1 MTFSKEQLKALEAPL
16 AHEHVSQRKQGTFNL
31 SYIEGWHAIEEANR
45 IFGFAS
51 WTREIPDLRCVDES
65 QYTTSKGA
73 KSNRCSYIAT
83 VRITVYTEAGVF
95 PIVREGTGAGH
106 GFGSL
111 GEAHE
116 SASKEAETDAMKRAL
131 MTFGNQFG
139 LALYD
144 KRQRNV
150 TKEGDKFKGAMTK
163 TALGAALKLLVADIA
178 ACEDEDQLIV
188 LLESQ
193 QEIIDQCKMDA
204 PTWWASYKTGAGED
218 VIGLQERIQIA
229 QKRVM
234 ENQT

>member
-1 MTFSKEQLKALEAPL
+1 MTFTSEQLKDLKAPL
-16 AHEHVSQRKQGTFNL
+16 AHEHVSQRKQAGFNL
-31 SYIEGWHAIEEANR
+31 SYIEGWHAIAEANR
-45 IFGFAS
+45 IFGYHG
-51 WTREIPDLRCVDES
+51 WMRQTDRMDCVHEGT
-65 QYTTSKGA
+65 YKG
-73 KSNRCSYIAT
+73 KSGEMQTVTYIAQVT
-83 VRITVYTEAGVF
+83 ITVYTEGPF
-95 PIVREGTGAGH
+95 PIVRMGTGAGH
-106 GFGSL
+106 GKSKDRGD
-111 GEAHE
+111 AHE

-150 TKEGDKFKGAMTK
+150 TKEGDKFKGPMTK

-204 PTWWASYKTGAGED
+204 PTWWASYKTGTGED
-218 VIGLQERIQIA
+218 VIGLDERIQLA
-229 QKRVM
+229 RKRVT